1 MSVSGGLPEP
11 EPHSFWNAKAHYS
24 CPARTG
30 DIQSPLAAD
39 NNHMRIAVISDI
51 HSNMEAFTRVLEDA
65 DSSFIDTMVCL
76 GDVIGYGPE
85 PNEAIRLIRERKVPT
100 VMGNHEL
107 GVAERDYMDDLNP
120 VACKSLQ
127 MTIEMLSEESLSFV
141 TGLAH
146 FLVFHDARLV
156 HGFPPDSPITY
167 MFEISNVKTKEIFG
181 QYKERLCFT
190 GHTHNPEIVEFDGD
204 FVVRTLLKKG
214 TTNLDKGKR
223 YIINAGSV
231 GQPRDINNK
240 AKYVIWDTEND
251 SIEVKHISYD
261 IESVASKI
269 IMAGLPSIN
278 ATRLM

>member
-1 MSVSGGLPEP
+1 
-11 EPHSFWNAKAHYS
+11 
-24 CPARTG
+24 
-30 DIQSPLAAD
+30 
-39 NNHMRIAVISDI
+39 
-51 HSNMEAFTRVLEDA
+51 
-65 DSSFIDTMVCL
+65 
-76 GDVIGYGPE
+76 
-85 PNEAIRLIRERKVPT
+85 
-100 VMGNHEL
+100 
-107 GVAERDYMDDLNP
+107 
-120 VACKSLQ
+120 
-127 MTIEMLSEESLSFV
+127 
-141 TGLAH
+141 
-146 FLVFHDARLV
+146 
-156 HGFPPDSPITY
+156 

>member
-1 MSVSGGLPEP
+1 MMSTFIVDY
-11 EPHSFWNAKAHYS
+11 A
-24 CPARTG
+24 
-30 DIQSPLAAD
+30 
-39 NNHMRIAVISDI
+39 HMRIAVISDI

-65 DSSFIDTMVCL
+65 DNSFVDAMVCL

-85 PNEAIRLIRERKVPT
+85 PNEAIRLIREQNVPT

-107 GVAERDYMDDLNP
+107 GVAECDYMDHLNP
-120 VACKSLQ
+120 IACKSLQ
-127 MTIEMLSEESLSFV
+127 MTIAMLSEESLAFV
-141 TGLAH
+141 TGLEH
-146 FLVFHDARLV
+146 FLVSCGSRFV
-156 HGFPPDSPITY
+156 HGCPPDSPTTY
-167 MFEISNVKTKEIFG
+167 MFEISNVKMKNIFG

-214 TTNLDKGKR
+214 VTSLDKGKR

-240 AKYVIWDTEND
+240 AKYVIWDTAND
-251 SIEVKHISYD
+251 SIELKHISYD
-261 IESVASKI
+261 IESVAGKI
-269 IMAGLPSIN
+269 IRAGLPSIN